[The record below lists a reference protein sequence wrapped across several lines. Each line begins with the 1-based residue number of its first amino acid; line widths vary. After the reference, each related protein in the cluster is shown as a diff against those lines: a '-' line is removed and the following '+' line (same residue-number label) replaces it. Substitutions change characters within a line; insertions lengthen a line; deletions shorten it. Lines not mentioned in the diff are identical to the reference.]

1 MPALAS
7 QATLAAI
14 VRRLDPAA
22 ELIGC
27 RRLQGGVSAT
37 VLALDIRDGEGQE
50 RRVVLRNHGAADL
63 AWNPRVA
70 AQEHALLAALHA
82 AGQPVPRPLLLDE
95 SGSLLRTPYV
105 VVSFVEGDGV
115 APADPAPALAA
126 RLAAIHALPTAAL
139 PTAALPPL
147 PRRET
152 QVARLLGES
161 QADPDYEEIRAALAA
176 TEAPAAETTLLHGDF
191 WPGNVIWDAGEAVAV
206 IDWEDAAIGPP
217 LADLA
222 GARLEL
228 LWSHGGG
235 AMAAFTLRYL
245 AASGVEVPGLPYWDL
260 VAALDKLPRLGAWGL
275 RPDAAAA
282 MRAAGLRF
290 AAAALAALRAG

>member
-22 ELIGC
+22 ELLGC

-95 SGSLLRTPYV
+95 SGGLLPTPYIL
-105 VVSFVEGDGV
+105 VSFVEGDGV
-115 APADPAPALAA
+115 VPADPAPALAE

-139 PTAALPPL
+139 PTL

-152 QVARLLGES
+152 QVARLLGEH
-161 QADPDYEEIRAALAA
+161 QADLDYEEIRAALAA
-176 TEAPAAETTLLHGDF
+176 TAAPAAETTLLHGDF
-191 WPGNVIWDAGEAVAV
+191 WSGNVIWNAGQAVAV

-260 VAALDKLPRLGAWGL
+260 VAALDKLPRLGDWGL

-282 MRAAGLRF
+282 MRTAGLRF